1 MIPTCLTDFFN
12 QSKIKE
18 ALAENDLDYC
28 YTELYKN
35 SSFYN
40 GSFYDT
46 TPAFTMMLLKS
57 GINPLNYNLKA
68 IYPYQFYKQTGFG
81 SDLILSNNITWIG
94 QYSFRGCTDITKLV
108 VGQNVTNIR
117 AGAFRECSEIE
128 EVVIPDNVGAIGDLT
143 FWDCINLK
151 EVTIPERFN
160 TPELLKH
167 IFGENYQSINFTFI

>member
-1 MIPTCLTDFFN
+1 MIPTCLTDFFD
-12 QSKIKE
+12 QGKVKE
-18 ALAENDLDYC
+18 ALAKNDLDYC
-28 YTELYKN
+28 YIELYEKR
-35 SSFYN
+35 SMFYE
-40 GSFYDT
+40 T
-46 TPAFTMMLLKS
+46 LPAFTMMLLKS

-81 SDLILSNNITWIG
+81 SNIILPDNITWIG
-94 QYSFRGCTDITKLV
+94 AYSFRGCTDITKLV

-167 IFGENYQSINFTFI
+167 IFGENYESINFTFI